1 MRHARTRRRFAAAL
15 ASAVVAA
22 LLTAAAASAH
32 ARVLPAQALAG
43 GTPFTLSVP
52 NEKEDATTTKVVLT
66 VPEGFNIGLIAD
78 VDGWERE
85 LETTGSGEDER
96 VAKVTWTSTGE
107 GTSEGVL
114 VEFTGRSDPG
124 SYTFQVEQSYS
135 DGSVVDWAGPPDAD
149 EPAPVVQMEESFG
162 GGGSSNSTLAI
173 VALVVG
179 AIALVVGGL
188 ALARAGGRQLA

>member
-52 NEKEDATTTKVVLT
+52 NEKEDATTNKVVLT

-78 VDGWERE
+78 STAGSASSRRPAAARTSGCQGHLDVDRRGDGR
-85 LETTGSGEDER
+85 GSAVR
-96 VAKVTWTSTGE
+96 VH
-107 GTSEGVL
+107 
-114 VEFTGRSDPG
+114 RPQRPG

-162 GGGSSNSTLAI
+162 GGGGSSNSTLAI
-173 VALVVG
+173 VALVIG